1 MVGGGIELEIDEILM
16 RVLGEIEPWGETNI
30 DTLRFKNVEN
40 YKVAL
45 EFIINKLS
53 RASKFKDR
61 REYSIQKIGKECFDI
76 LIEFG
81 LEEE

>member
-1 MVGGGIELEIDEILM
+1 MEIDEILI
-16 RVLGEIEPWGETNI
+16 RLLGEIEPWGETNI

-53 RASKFKDR
+53 RASKAKDR
-61 REYSIQKIGKECFDI
+61 PEYSMQKIGKECFDI
-76 LIEFG
+76 LREFG
-81 LEEE
+81 LEED